1 MNVALFDQVKMRLMK
16 AGLHPMCLYKRES
29 LDIETDSYSRRQC
42 EDRRKML
49 SYKPRSAG
57 VSQGVEERH
66 GTDDPSEP
74 SDSSHQHQ
82 DLRFLAPELR

>member
-42 EDRRKML
+42 EDKRKML
-49 SYKPRSAG
+49 ATN
-57 VSQGVEERH
+57 QGVPGSPRGWRRDTGQMLPLRLQTH
-66 GTDDPSEP
+66 PINIKI
-74 SDSSHQHQ
+74 SDS
-82 DLRFLAPELR
+82 